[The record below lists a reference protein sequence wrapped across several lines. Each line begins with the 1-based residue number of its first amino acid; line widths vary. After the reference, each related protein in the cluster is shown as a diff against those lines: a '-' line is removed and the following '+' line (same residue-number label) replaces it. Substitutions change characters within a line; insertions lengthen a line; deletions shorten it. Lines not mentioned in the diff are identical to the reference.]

1 MDFIFDND
9 KFSNT
14 YGYYKLISP
23 YHKTYNFFD
32 SHGNCKTKVYP
43 DCSTSSIICRSPIF
57 KKPGFEAVKL
67 TTICERYFD
76 SALCYAVDKDFIDSN
91 PLDKNSSKE
100 FVDLDFKVSSKKC
113 VRLNN
118 LDFKVSFSASAQKKR
133 VRHDSVKRAKDS
145 IFDYAFC
152 NKFDYF
158 FTGTINPKRLNS
170 KRPADLLLPVQNWL
184 KNYRRR
190 YGIQYIMVAEYHK
203 KGGIHFHGLINFG
216 DLQLIDSGT
225 KSYKGYKKPMR
236 NYKAVRLGLN
246 PSEGKTVYNIP
257 NWRFGFTTCIATY
270 GDSLAVSRYISK
282 YLTKDCSKIFGKF
295 FWHSRGLRKPEIL
308 VDNVE
313 YESINAKEYF
323 DCYKYLFATGKQ
335 NVLLAVPLLTDFD
348 NVIFDG
354 ATCVSAITGEVYYCI
369 GGDLQNRHITQSD

>member
-9 KFSNT
+9 RFSNT

-43 DCSTSSIICRSPIF
+43 DGSTSSVICRSPIF
-57 KKPGFEAVKL
+57 KKPGFESVKL
-67 TTICERYFD
+67 TTICERYSD
-76 SALCYAVDKDFIDSN
+76 ISICYSLDKDF
-91 PLDKNSSKE
+91 
-100 FVDLDFKVSSKKC
+100 VDTNFH
-113 VRLNN
+113 LNN
-118 LDFKVSFSASAQKKR
+118 LDFKVSPFAEFSGFSDSSVSSESAVSSKKR
-133 VRHDSVKRAKDS
+133 IRHDSIKRAKDS

-170 KRPADLLLPVQNWL
+170 KSPSELLLPVQNWL

-190 YGIQYIMVAEYHK
+190 YGIQYVMVAEYHK

-216 DLQLIDSGT
+216 DLKLIDSGT
-225 KSYKGYKKPMR
+225 KSYSGYKKPMR
-236 NYKAVRLGLN
+236 DYKAIRLGLS
-246 PSEGKTVYNIP
+246 PSDGKIVYNIP
-257 NWRFGFTTCIATY
+257 NWRFGFTTCISTY

-295 FWHSRGLRKPEIL
+295 FWHSRGLRKPDIL
-308 VDNVE
+308 VDNVD
-313 YESINAKEYF
+313 YDSIDSKEYF
-323 DCYKYLFATGKQ
+323 NCYKYSFSTGKE
-335 NVLLAVPLLTDFD
+335 NVFLAVSLLSDFD
-348 NVIFDG
+348 DVIFDG
-354 ATCVSAITGEVYYCI
+354 STCFSSITGEVYYDF
-369 GGDLQNRHITQSD
+369 GGDS